1 MHPYE
6 EKQNEY
12 FTGRLKKY
20 GYSHKSLSWESP
32 FTQNARFIE
41 LLKICTMGSKLKD
54 ISLLDFGC
62 GLGHLYKFIKDNGL
76 LGSWGIDY
84 TGADIN
90 EAFINEARKK
100 MSAARFIIK
109 DNDIYARSFDY
120 VVCSGIYNLK
130 FSEEFDIAG
139 HYLDELQKLFDGVAC
154 GVAVNFQT
162 NNAMGL
168 IPKRLRNEE
177 MRKFYFHDPTEV
189 QTNLKKITGSIRI
202 SENYLPGNY
211 DVTFY
216 LLK

>member
-12 FTGRLKKY
+12 FTGRFKKY

-76 LGSWGIDY
+76 LRSWGIDY

-90 EAFINEARKK
+90 GSFINEAKK
-100 MSAARFIIK
+100 KIPGARFVIK
-109 DNDIYARSFDY
+109 DNDIYTKSFDY
-120 VVCSGIYNLK
+120 VICSGIYNLK
-130 FSEEFDIAG
+130 FSEEFDIDT
-139 HYLDELQKLFDGVAC
+139 HYKEELSKLFNPVQYGL
-154 GVAVNFQT
+154 AVNFQT
-162 NNAMGL
+162 EAALPL
-168 IPKRLRNEE
+168 IPKRLREEE
-177 MRKFYFHDPTEV
+177 MKRFYFHDPEKLLK
-189 QTNLKKITGSIRI
+189 NLKGITQNIRI
-202 SENYLPGNY
+202 SDNYLPGNY